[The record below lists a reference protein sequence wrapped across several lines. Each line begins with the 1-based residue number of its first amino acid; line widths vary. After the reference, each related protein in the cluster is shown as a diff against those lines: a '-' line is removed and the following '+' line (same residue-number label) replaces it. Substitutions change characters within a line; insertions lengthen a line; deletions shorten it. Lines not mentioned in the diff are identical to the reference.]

1 MRRKITEKD
10 NYRSWQVNQKS
21 KEHHLA
27 KRFLL
32 ISLKIPET
40 ASRINRE
47 ESGMSTEP
55 EPTMDSNPEPGPH
68 WPSAFETWGKAW
80 DLHIYLFAALYLLTA
95 GTSASALVYDVTA
108 SHGIKGLKL
117 TLYLTLLFIG
127 CSRAFILFFDPYSS
141 RGILGL
147 LTTYIT
153 WSLGL
158 PCVLAALG
166 LLLLVFADAT
176 KMNLAPPR
184 FQKLSTAMGAMVF
197 NILIVITTDLIFLLT
212 SKGFILLIL
221 CYVYFLL
228 LGLILTAGFLRI
240 GCQISNNSAAHIYG
254 DGGLSRLRILAFT
267 SASLNMVFLGVQT
280 YSVIQFD
287 VLSEIPRAWPWY
299 AVQTLLRA
307 LEVSMCFVMMGIV
320 FNNRF
325 SSFLFCCKK
334 FLPKRFNNTVSP
346 LPPGFAKA

>member
-1 MRRKITEKD
+1 MRKITEKD
-10 NYRSWQVNQKS
+10 NYRSWPVNQKS

-32 ISLKIPET
+32 ISFKIPET
-40 ASRINRE
+40 ASRIKRE
-47 ESGMSTEP
+47 EPAMSTEP
-55 EPTMDSNPEPGPH
+55 EPTMNSNPEPGPH

-80 DLHIYLFAALYLLTA
+80 DLHIYLFAVLYLLTA
-95 GTSASALVYDVTA
+95 GTSASGLVYDVIA
-108 SHGIKGLKL
+108 NHGIKGLKL

-158 PCVLAALG
+158 PCVLVALG

-240 GCQISNNSAAHIYG
+240 GCQISNNSAAQIYG
-254 DGGLSRLRILAFT
+254 DGGLSRLRILAFI
-267 SASLNMVFLGVQT
+267 SATLNMLFLGVQT

-287 VLSEIPRAWPWY
+287 VLSENPRAWPWY

-307 LEVSMCFVMMGIV
+307 LEVSMCFVMLAIV

-325 SSFLFCCKK
+325 SSFLFFCKK
-334 FLPKRFNNTVSP
+334 FLPNRFNNTVSP
-346 LPPGFAKA
+346 LPPGFAKT

>member
-1 MRRKITEKD
+1 M
-10 NYRSWQVNQKS
+10 
-21 KEHHLA
+21 A

-32 ISLKIPET
+32 FSFKIPET
-40 ASRINRE
+40 ASRIKRE
-47 ESGMSTEP
+47 EPAMSTEP
-55 EPTMDSNPEPGPH
+55 EPTMNSNPEPGPH

-80 DLHIYLFAALYLLTA
+80 DLHIYLFAVLYLLTA
-95 GTSASALVYDVTA
+95 GTSASALVYDVIA
-108 SHGIKGLKL
+108 NHGIKGLKL

-127 CSRAFILFFDPYSS
+127 RSRAFILFFDPYSS

-184 FQKLSTAMGAMVF
+184 FQKLSTVMGAMVF

-240 GCQISNNSAAHIYG
+240 GCQISNNSAAQIYG
-254 DGGLSRLRILAFT
+254 DGGLSRLRILAF
-267 SASLNMVFLGVQT
+267 
-280 YSVIQFD
+280 
-287 VLSEIPRAWPWY
+287 IPRAWPWY

-307 LEVSMCFVMMGIV
+307 LEVSMCFVMMAIV

-334 FLPKRFNNTVSP
+334 FIPKRFNNNVSP
-346 LPPGFAKA
+346 LPLGFAKA